1 MIGVIKFGAG
11 HIFNDSI
18 EYFQALTLGQNNVL
32 RGFRKNR
39 FSGNTMAYGSL
50 ELRIKLFDS
59 KSYILPGQVG
69 LIAFNDIG
77 RVWYTGEDSKRWH
90 YVYGGGVYYNP
101 FNLVILSATMGYS
114 KEEKVF
120 NFSLGSKFNITF

>member
-1 MIGVIKFGAG
+1 
-11 HIFNDSI
+11 
-18 EYFQALTLGQNNVL
+18 
-32 RGFRKNR
+32 
-39 FSGNTMAYGSL
+39 MAYGSL